1 LNYLIIDI
9 GNTNIDFVNFNKLTN
24 KYSNK
29 FTVDTPDIIKGRL
42 GSVNKKIKKNF
53 YKGALCS
60 SVVPNAFNKLKK
72 ILKKKNVDLNE
83 IKDRNLNL
91 PIKIKL
97 RKPKQVGS
105 DRVVNAIAAFKIYKK
120 NSIIIDFGTATTF
133 DVIVKNTYVGGMI
146 TPGINLSLKVLK
158 EATAKLP
165 LIKLKKTN
173 KYIGKDTVSAM
184 NNGMYWGYI
193 GLIKELVQKI
203 IKETKKKYLVIFTGG
218 LANIFFSSFPFKDKV
233 IDQQITLKGIAET
246 LKFNLKNI

>member
-29 FTVDTPDIIKGRL
+29 FTVDTPNILKGRL
-42 GSVNKKIKKNF
+42 DIVNKKIKKNF

-72 ILKKKNVDLNE
+72 ILKTKNIHLNE
-83 IKDRNLNL
+83 IKDRNLDL
-91 PIKIKL
+91 PIKLKL
-97 RKPKQVGS
+97 SKPKQVGS

>member
-1 LNYLIIDI
+1 MNYLIIDI

-29 FTVDTPDIIKGRL
+29 FTVDTPDILKGRL
-42 GSVNKKIKKNF
+42 GPVNKKIKKNF
-53 YKGALCS
+53 YEGALCS

-72 ILKKKNVDLNE
+72 MLKTKNIHLNE
-83 IKDRNLNL
+83 IKDRNLAL
-91 PIKIKL
+91 PIKLKL
-97 RKPKQVGS
+97 SKPKQVGS

-133 DVIVKNTYVGGMI
+133 DVIVKNSYIGGMI

-203 IKETKKKYLVIFTGG
+203 IKETKKSI
-218 LANIFFSSFPFKDKV
+218 
-233 IDQQITLKGIAET
+233 
-246 LKFNLKNI
+246 

>member
-1 LNYLIIDI
+1 MNYLIIDI

-29 FTVDTPDIIKGRL
+29 FTVDTPDILKGRL
-42 GSVNKKIKKNF
+42 GPVNKKIKKNF
-53 YKGALCS
+53 YEGALCS

-72 ILKKKNVDLNE
+72 MLKTKNIHLNE
-83 IKDRNLNL
+83 IKDRNLAL
-91 PIKIKL
+91 PIKLKL
-97 RKPKQVGS
+97 SKPKQVGS

-133 DVIVKNTYVGGMI
+133 DVIVQNSYIGGMI

>member
-1 LNYLIIDI
+1 MNYLIIDI

-29 FTVDTPDIIKGRL
+29 FTVDTPNILKGRL
-42 GSVNKKIKKNF
+42 GIVNKKIKKNF

-60 SVVPNAFNKLKK
+60 SVVPNAFDKLKK
-72 ILKKKNVDLNE
+72 LLKTKNIYLNE
-83 IKDRNLNL
+83 IKDRNLVL
-91 PIKIKL
+91 PIKLKL
-97 RKPKQVGS
+97 SKPKQVGS

>member
-1 LNYLIIDI
+1 MNYLIIDI

-29 FTVDTPDIIKGRL
+29 FTIDTSDILEGRL
-42 GSVNKKIKKNF
+42 GSINKKIKKNF
-53 YKGALCS
+53 YQGALSS
-60 SVVPNAFNKLKK
+60 SVVPKAFNNLKK
-72 ILKKKNVDLNE
+72 ILKAKNIHLNE
-83 IKDRNLNL
+83 IKDRNLDL
-91 PIKIKL
+91 PIKLKL
-97 RKPKQVGS
+97 SKPKQVGS

>member
-1 LNYLIIDI
+1 MNYLIIDI
-9 GNTNIDFVNFNKLTN
+9 GNTNIDFVNFNKFTN
-24 KYSNK
+24 KFFNQ
-29 FTVDTPDIIKGRL
+29 FTVDTSDILKGRL
-42 GSVNKKIKKNF
+42 GTVNKKIKKNF
-53 YKGALCS
+53 YNGAMCS
-60 SVVPNAFNKLKK
+60 SVVPKAFIKLKK
-72 ILKKKNVDLNE
+72 LLKGKNINLNE
-83 IKDRNLNL
+83 VKDRNINL
-91 PIKIKL
+91 PIKIKIN
-97 RKPKQVGS
+97 KPKQVGS
-105 DRVVNAIAAFKIYKK
+105 DRVVNSIAAFKIYKK

-133 DVIVKNTYVGGMI
+133 DVIVQNSYIGGMI

-203 IKETKKKYLVIFTGG
+203 IIETKKKYLVIFTGG
-218 LANIFFSSFPFKDKV
+218 LANIFYSSFPFKDKV
-233 IDQQITLKGIAET
+233 IDQQITLRGIAET

>member
-1 LNYLIIDI
+1 MNYLIIDI

-72 ILKKKNVDLNE
+72 ILKTKNVHLNE

>member
-1 LNYLIIDI
+1 MNYLIIDI
-9 GNTNIDFVNFNKLTN
+9 GNTNIDFVTFNKLAN

-29 FTVDTPDIIKGRL
+29 FTVDTPNILKGRL
-42 GSVNKKIKKNF
+42 GIVNKKIKKNF
-53 YKGALCS
+53 YKSALCS

-72 ILKKKNVDLNE
+72 ILKTKNLHLNE
-83 IKDRNLNL
+83 IKDQNLNL

-97 RKPKQVGS
+97 NKPKQVGS

>member
-1 LNYLIIDI
+1 M
-9 GNTNIDFVNFNKLTN
+9 
-24 KYSNK
+24 YSNK
-29 FTVDTPDIIKGRL
+29 FTVDTSDILNGRL
-42 GSVNKKIKKNF
+42 GNINKKIKKNF

-72 ILKKKNVDLNE
+72 MLKTKNVHLNE
-83 IKDRNLNL
+83 IKQRNLDL
-91 PIKIKL
+91 PIKIKIN
-97 RKPKQVGS
+97 KPKQVGS
-105 DRVVNAIAAFKIYKK
+105 DRVVNAIAAFKIYKR

-133 DVIVKNTYVGGMI
+133 DVMVKNTYIGGMI

-193 GLIKELVQKI
+193 GLIKELVKKI

>member
-1 LNYLIIDI
+1 M
-9 GNTNIDFVNFNKLTN
+9 
-24 KYSNK
+24 YSNK
-29 FTVDTPDIIKGRL
+29 FTVDTSDILNGRL
-42 GSVNKKIKKNF
+42 GNINKKIKKNF

-72 ILKKKNVDLNE
+72 MLKTKNVHLNE
-83 IKDRNLNL
+83 IKQRNLDL
-91 PIKIKL
+91 PIKIKINQ
-97 RKPKQVGS
+97 PKQVGS
-105 DRVVNAIAAFKIYKK
+105 DRVVNAIAAFKIYKR

-133 DVIVKNTYVGGMI
+133 DVMVKNTYIGVMI

>member
-1 LNYLIIDI
+1 MIIDI
-9 GNTNIDFVNFNKLTN
+9 GNTNIDFVNFNNLTN

-29 FTVDTPDIIKGRL
+29 FTVDTPDILEGRL
-42 GSVNKKIKKNF
+42 GTVNKKIKKNF

-72 ILKKKNVDLNE
+72 MLKTKNVHLNE
-83 IKDRNLNL
+83 IKDRTLTL

-97 RKPKQVGS
+97 NKPKQVGS

-133 DVIVKNTYVGGMI
+133 DVIVQNSYIGGMI

-218 LANIFFSSFPFKDKV
+218 LANIFFSSFPFKEKV

>member
-29 FTVDTPDIIKGRL
+29 FTIDTSDILEGRL
-42 GSVNKKIKKNF
+42 GSINKKIKKNF
-53 YKGALCS
+53 YQGALSS
-60 SVVPNAFNKLKK
+60 SVVPNAFNNLKK
-72 ILKKKNVDLNE
+72 MLKEKNIHLNE
-83 IKDRNLNL
+83 IKDRHLHL
-91 PIKIKL
+91 PIKLKL
-97 RKPKQVGS
+97 SKPKQVGS

-133 DVIVKNTYVGGMI
+133 DVIVQNSYIGGMI
-146 TPGINLSLKVLK
+146 TPGINLSLKVLE

-173 KYIGKDTVSAM
+173 KYIGKDTVSAI

>member
-1 LNYLIIDI
+1 MNYLIIDI
-9 GNTNIDFVNFNKLTN
+9 GNTNIDFVNFNNLTN

-29 FTVDTPDIIKGRL
+29 FTVDTPDILEGRL
-42 GSVNKKIKKNF
+42 GTVNKKIKKNF

-72 ILKKKNVDLNE
+72 MLKTKNVHLNE
-83 IKDRNLNL
+83 IKDRTLTL
-91 PIKIKL
+91 PIKVKL
-97 RKPKQVGS
+97 NKPKQVGS

-133 DVIVKNTYVGGMI
+133 DVIVQNSYIGGMI
-146 TPGINLSLKVLK
+146 TPGINLSLKVLE
-158 EATAKLP
+158 EATAELP

-173 KYIGKDTVSAM
+173 KYIGKDTVSAI

>member
-29 FTVDTPDIIKGRL
+29 FTVDTPDILKGRL
-42 GSVNKKIKKNF
+42 GSVNKKIRKNF

-72 ILKKKNVDLNE
+72 ILKTKNVHLNE
-83 IKDRNLNL
+83 IKDRNLDL

>member
-9 GNTNIDFVNFNKLTN
+9 GNTNIDFVTFNKLAN

-29 FTVDTPDIIKGRL
+29 FTVDTPNILKGRL
-42 GSVNKKIKKNF
+42 GIVNKKIKKNF

-72 ILKKKNVDLNE
+72 LLKTKNIHLNE
-83 IKDRNLNL
+83 IKDRNLDL
-91 PIKIKL
+91 PIKLKL
-97 RKPKQVGS
+97 SKPKQVGS
-105 DRVVNAIAAFKIYKK
+105 DRVVNAIAAFKIYRK

>member
-1 LNYLIIDI
+1 MNYLIIDI

-24 KYSNK
+24 KYSNP
-29 FTVDTPDIIKGRL
+29 FTVDTSDILKNRFNNI
-42 GSVNKKIKKNF
+42 NKKIKKNF
-53 YKGALCS
+53 YRGALCS
-60 SVVPNAFNKLKK
+60 SVVPNAFDKLKK
-72 ILKKKNVDLNE
+72 ILKKKNINLNE
-83 IKDRNLNL
+83 IKDRNIKL
-91 PIKIKL
+91 PIKIKIN
-97 RKPKQVGS
+97 KPNQVGS
-105 DRVVNAIAAFKIYKK
+105 DRLVNSIAAFKIYKK

-133 DVIVKNTYVGGMI
+133 DVITKNIYIGGMI

-165 LIKLKKTN
+165 LIKLKKTI

-218 LANIFFSSFPFKDKV
+218 LANIFFSSFPFKEKV
-233 IDQQITLKGIAET
+233 IDQQITLKGIDET

>member
-1 LNYLIIDI
+1 MNYLIIDI

-29 FTVDTPDIIKGRL
+29 FTVDTPDILKGRL
-42 GSVNKKIKKNF
+42 GPVNKKIKKNF
-53 YKGALCS
+53 YEGALCS

-72 ILKKKNVDLNE
+72 ILKTKNIHLNE
-83 IKDRNLNL
+83 IKDRNLAL
-91 PIKIKL
+91 PIKLKL
-97 RKPKQVGS
+97 SKPKQVGS

-133 DVIVKNTYVGGMI
+133 DVIVKNSYIGGMI

-203 IKETKKKYLVIFTGG
+203 IKETNKKHLVIFTGG

>member
-1 LNYLIIDI
+1 MNYLIIDI

-29 FTVDTPDIIKGRL
+29 FTIDTSDILEGRL
-42 GSVNKKIKKNF
+42 GSINKKIKKNF
-53 YKGALCS
+53 YQGALSS
-60 SVVPNAFNKLKK
+60 SVVPNAFNNLKK
-72 ILKKKNVDLNE
+72 MLKAKNIHLNE
-83 IKDRNLNL
+83 IKDRHLNL
-91 PIKIKL
+91 PIKLKL
-97 RKPKQVGS
+97 NKPKQVGS

-133 DVIVKNTYVGGMI
+133 DVIVQNSYIGGMI

>member
-1 LNYLIIDI
+1 MNYLIIDI

-29 FTVDTPDIIKGRL
+29 FTVDTPDILKGRL
-42 GSVNKKIKKNF
+42 GPVNKKIKKNF
-53 YKGALCS
+53 YEGALCS

-72 ILKKKNVDLNE
+72 MLKTKNIHLNE
-83 IKDRNLNL
+83 IKDRNLAL
-91 PIKIKL
+91 PIKLKL
-97 RKPKQVGS
+97 SKPKQVGS

-133 DVIVKNTYVGGMI
+133 DVIVKNSYIGGMI

-173 KYIGKDTVSAM
+173 KYIGKDTVSAI

>member
-1 LNYLIIDI
+1 M
-9 GNTNIDFVNFNKLTN
+9 
-24 KYSNK
+24 
-29 FTVDTPDIIKGRL
+29 DTPDIL
-42 GSVNKKIKKNF
+42 EGSLSTINKKIKKNF

-60 SVVPNAFNKLKK
+60 SVVPNAFNKLKRMLK
-72 ILKKKNVDLNE
+72 IKNIHLNE
-83 IKDRNLNL
+83 IKDRTLTL

-97 RKPKQVGS
+97 NKPKQVGS

-133 DVIVKNTYVGGMI
+133 DVIVQNSYIGGMI

>member
-1 LNYLIIDI
+1 LNYLVIDI

-24 KYSNK
+24 KFSNL
-29 FTVDTPDIIKGRL
+29 FTVDTTDVLESRL
-42 GSVNKKIKKNF
+42 GVVNKKIKRNF

-60 SVVPNAFNKLKK
+60 SVVPKAFNKLK
-72 ILKKKNVDLNE
+72 ILLSKKNIHLNE
-83 IKDRNLNL
+83 IKDKNINL
-91 PIKIKL
+91 PIKIKID
-97 RKPKQVGS
+97 KPKQVGS
-105 DRVVNAIAAFKIYKK
+105 DRVVNSIAAFRIYKK

-133 DVIVKNTYVGGMI
+133 DVIIKNIYVGGMI

-233 IDQQITLKGIAET
+233 IDQQITLKGVAET

>member
-1 LNYLIIDI
+1 MNYLIIDI

-29 FTVDTPDIIKGRL
+29 FTVDTPDILKSRL
-42 GSVNKKIKKNF
+42 GIVNKKIKKNF

-72 ILKKKNVDLNE
+72 ILKTKNIHLNE
-83 IKDRNLNL
+83 IKDRNLDL
-91 PIKIKL
+91 PIKLKL
-97 RKPKQVGS
+97 SKPKQVGS

-133 DVIVKNTYVGGMI
+133 DVIVKNTYIGGMI

-203 IKETKKKYLVIFTGG
+203 IKETKKKVSGYFYGWTCKYFL
-218 LANIFFSSFPFKDKV
+218 FFIP
-233 IDQQITLKGIAET
+233 I
-246 LKFNLKNI
+246 

>member
-1 LNYLIIDI
+1 MNYLIIDI

-29 FTVDTPDIIKGRL
+29 FTVDTPDILKGRL
-42 GSVNKKIKKNF
+42 GPVNKKIKKNF
-53 YKGALCS
+53 YEGALCS

-72 ILKKKNVDLNE
+72 ILKTKNIHLNE
-83 IKDRNLNL
+83 IKDRNLAL
-91 PIKIKL
+91 PIKLKL
-97 RKPKQVGS
+97 SKPKQVCS

-133 DVIVKNTYVGGMI
+133 DVIVQNSYIGGMI

-203 IKETKKKYLVIFTGG
+203 IKETNKKHLVIFTGG

>member
-1 LNYLIIDI
+1 MNYLIIDI

-29 FTVDTPDIIKGRL
+29 FTVDTPDILKGRL
-42 GSVNKKIKKNF
+42 GIVNKKIKKNF
-53 YKGALCS
+53 YSGALCS

-72 ILKKKNVDLNE
+72 ILKTKNIHLNE
-83 IKDRNLNL
+83 IKDRNLDL
-91 PIKIKL
+91 PIKL
-97 RKPKQVGS
+97 ELSKPKQVGS

-203 IKETKKKYLVIFTGG
+203 IKETRKKYLVIFTGG
-218 LANIFFSSFPFKDKV
+218 LANIFFSSFPFKEKV

>member
-1 LNYLIIDI
+1 MNYLIIDI

-24 KYSNK
+24 KYSSK
-29 FTVDTPDIIKGRL
+29 FTVDTPDILKGHF
-42 GSVNKKIKKNF
+42 GIINKKIKKNF

-72 ILKKKNVDLNE
+72 ILRTKNVHLNE
-83 IKDRNLNL
+83 IKDRKLNL

-97 RKPKQVGS
+97 NKPKQVGS

>member
-1 LNYLIIDI
+1 MNYLIIDI

-29 FTVDTPDIIKGRL
+29 FTVDTSDILQGRL
-42 GSVNKKIKKNF
+42 GSINKKIKKNF
-53 YKGALCS
+53 YKGAQSS
-60 SVVPNAFNKLKK
+60 SVVPIAFNKLKK
-72 ILKKKNVDLNE
+72 MLKTKNINLNE
-83 IKDRNLNL
+83 IKDRNLDL
-91 PIKIKL
+91 PIKLKIN
-97 RKPKQVGS
+97 KPNQVGS

-133 DVIVKNTYVGGMI
+133 DVIVQNSYIGGMI

-233 IDQQITLKGIAET
+233 IDQQITLKGITET

>member
-1 LNYLIIDI
+1 MNYLIIDI

-29 FTVDTPDIIKGRL
+29 FTVDTPDILKGHF
-42 GSVNKKIKKNF
+42 GIVNKKIKKNF
-53 YKGALCS
+53 YKSALCS

-72 ILKKKNVDLNE
+72 ILKTKNLHLNE
-83 IKDRNLNL
+83 IKDSNLNL

-97 RKPKQVGS
+97 NKPKQVGS

>member
-29 FTVDTPDIIKGRL
+29 FTIDTSDILEGRL
-42 GSVNKKIKKNF
+42 GSINKKIKKNF
-53 YKGALCS
+53 YQGALSS
-60 SVVPNAFNKLKK
+60 SVVPKAFNNLKK
-72 ILKKKNVDLNE
+72 ILKAKNIHLNE
-83 IKDRNLNL
+83 IKDRNLDL
-91 PIKIKL
+91 PIKLKL
-97 RKPKQVGS
+97 SKPKQVGS

>member
-1 LNYLIIDI
+1 MNYLIIDI

-29 FTVDTPDIIKGRL
+29 FTVDTPDILKGRL
-42 GSVNKKIKKNF
+42 GIVNKKIKKNF
-53 YKGALCS
+53 YSGALCS

-72 ILKKKNVDLNE
+72 ILKTKNIHLNE
-83 IKDRNLNL
+83 IKDRNLDL
-91 PIKIKL
+91 PIKL
-97 RKPKQVGS
+97 ELSKPKQVGS

-184 NNGMYWGYI
+184 NNGRYWGYI

-218 LANIFFSSFPFKDKV
+218 LANIFFSSFPFKEKV

>member
-29 FTVDTPDIIKGRL
+29 FTVDTPDILKGRL
-42 GSVNKKIKKNF
+42 GIVNKKIKKNF
-53 YKGALCS
+53 YSGALCS

-72 ILKKKNVDLNE
+72 ILKTKNIHLNE
-83 IKDRNLNL
+83 IKDRNLDL
-91 PIKIKL
+91 PIKL
-97 RKPKQVGS
+97 ELSKPKQVGS

-203 IKETKKKYLVIFTGG
+203 IKETRKKYLVIFTGG
-218 LANIFFSSFPFKDKV
+218 LANIFFSSFPFKEKV

>member
-1 LNYLIIDI
+1 MNYLIIDI
-9 GNTNIDFVNFNKLTN
+9 GNTNIDFINFNKSTN
-24 KYSNK
+24 KFYNK
-29 FTVDTPDIIKGRL
+29 FTVNTSDILKGRL
-42 GSVNKKIKKNF
+42 SIVDKKVKKNF
-53 YKGALCS
+53 YKGAMCS
-60 SVVPNAFNKLKK
+60 SVVPNAFIKLKK
-72 ILKKKNVDLNE
+72 LCKSKNINLNE
-83 IKDRNLNL
+83 VKDGNVNLH
-91 PIKIKL
+91 IKIKIN
-97 RKPKQVGS
+97 KPKQVGS
-105 DRVVNAIAAFKIYKK
+105 DRVVNSIAAYKIYKK
-120 NSIIIDFGTATTF
+120 NSIIIDFGTSTTF
-133 DVIVKNTYVGGMI
+133 DVVIKDTYVGGMI

-173 KYIGKDTVSAM
+173 KFIGKDTVSAM

-233 IDQQITLKGIAET
+233 IDQQITLRGIAET